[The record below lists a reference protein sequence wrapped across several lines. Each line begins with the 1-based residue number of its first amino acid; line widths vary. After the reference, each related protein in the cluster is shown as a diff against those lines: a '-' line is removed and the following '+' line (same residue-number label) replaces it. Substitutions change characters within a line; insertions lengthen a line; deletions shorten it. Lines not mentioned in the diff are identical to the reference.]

1 MMSHR
6 TSGLG
11 RTSLATAHQH
21 PVSAALVPLRL
32 RTSTQRPAPISAACT
47 ATPDAPA
54 TSGPTDSTPPD
65 ASDAAP
71 AVFPSRKQRGAELQT
86 PKLAAAG
93 KRRNRLNLRK
103 KVDQGY
109 TRPVLAPLPEK
120 LITCAIQR
128 SRTWQQQADVYARN
142 HTVMNG
148 IHVAAMLAG
157 AANAM
162 KALEVRSRA
171 VAKAA
176 ATLDAR
182 NKASGSGSASTFAA
196 VAAVVNARH
205 EISADNFVPYANAP
219 ASLHALL
226 VVLEAD
232 TLRMLPSMGSRT
244 LSNAVWGAT
253 NAWSLASRHGAGSGK
268 DAAWTGPSVEFLEAL
283 GVATSRNIAEFN
295 PQDLCS
301 VLNCLGKLRKE
312 SYPPMSKALGP
323 TNPIGVALR
332 TDLLQA
338 VHKALPSVSSPIAVA
353 NIAMGLANLRYSPGT
368 PLLLEL
374 QSASMRVL
382 VPAAGEH
389 PEVLSIS
396 NTLWGL
402 ALLVGPQRRAPPSSA
417 AQQGA
422 DGGGSSPGSEPR
434 KAPQPIVSAAFL
446 QAMAVAALAW
456 HRRQKAPPAAPPAA
470 TQRPVSLLSR
480 AARQKVRHAT
490 WLASRRAQSASSDA
504 DGSGAEAVGPVA
516 AALSP
521 APAAAAAAPSD
532 AASKAVAAAASCV
545 VSLPAKNWM
554 SSISSASTE
563 RNRRLNSSMLLART
577 PDPSRLT
584 LGAQASPQLAQNL
597 FWALSRLNYP
607 PAGQM
612 PQLLQDWSRQVL
624 FKADSEAL
632 ALLIGSLAA
641 FQVQQ
646 LDPEWLAEFSD
657 SAAGKVARAR
667 PEPVVRMLGA
677 LSRLRVSH
685 VDARL
690 SEALWRHV
698 RTHVGSTYQAAD
710 IMFLVLASEGAW
722 RHGVEGSEEGMR
734 VDDAL
739 EQSAGA
745 ASGVS
750 HDGGSGSVRLWAPA
764 SGVPWNAIAAA
775 WDAGKGSESVSE
787 RLGARV
793 EAVLSR
799 IRDFALRS
807 ARHQRFTARPVRR
820 SSTHVTHA
828 SSEYQT
834 LQGYIVT
841 RVSDDSQ
848 LPLLSLVQPA
858 PGSKVVIAFLT
869 HFADLTSWEYAQKL
883 VKILPTLQAQGVD
896 LIAVGLG
903 STASAQEFARI
914 LDFPLDRLFADPDG
928 SMYRTLG
935 FSPGFGADMDISAY
949 AKLLPMLAGIGS
961 PGTFQEVI
969 RGYMGDRDSKAVFDQ
984 ATPFDVLGTG
994 YQRPFELAT
1003 LRLFN
1008 MVGILPKWGSLSPA
1022 KESLLTQQGGTIA
1035 FQDANLLFRHDD
1047 SGILKYTDV
1056 NELLR
1061 VLEQATTPLALP
1073 LTAASVTVDVV
1084 SA

>member
-1 MMSHR
+1 MRAVDQRWPQDDVRSIERLHCLVAAASSMMPPSGAR
-6 TSGLG
+6 LSGLW
-11 RTSLATAHQH
+11 
-21 PVSAALVPLRL
+21 LR
-32 RTSTQRPAPISAACT
+32 RC
-47 ATPDAPA
+47 
-54 TSGPTDSTPPD
+54 
-65 ASDAAP
+65 
-71 AVFPSRKQRGAELQT
+71 
-86 PKLAAAG
+86 
-93 KRRNRLNLRK
+93 RL
-103 KVDQGY
+103 
-109 TRPVLAPLPEK
+109 
-120 LITCAIQR
+120 
-128 SRTWQQQADVYARN
+128 
-142 HTVMNG
+142 
-148 IHVAAMLAG
+148 
-157 AANAM
+157 
-162 KALEVRSRA
+162 
-171 VAKAA
+171 
-176 ATLDAR
+176 
-182 NKASGSGSASTFAA
+182 
-196 VAAVVNARH
+196 
-205 EISADNFVPYANAP
+205 
-219 ASLHALL
+219 LL
-226 VVLEAD
+226 
-232 TLRMLPSMGSRT
+232 
-244 LSNAVWGAT
+244 
-253 NAWSLASRHGAGSGK
+253 
-268 DAAWTGPSVEFLEAL
+268 
-283 GVATSRNIAEFN
+283 
-295 PQDLCS
+295 
-301 VLNCLGKLRKE
+301 
-312 SYPPMSKALGP
+312 
-323 TNPIGVALR
+323 
-332 TDLLQA
+332 LL
-338 VHKALPSVSSPIAVA
+338 
-353 NIAMGLANLRYSPGT
+353 
-368 PLLLEL
+368 PLLLHRMQHPRARSRSWRFTTRRCPKAML
-374 QSASMRVL
+374 RGNSHPSRGRQSRMRT
-382 VPAAGEH
+382 AAYREA
-389 PEVLSIS
+389 I
-396 NTLWGL
+396 
-402 ALLVGPQRRAPPSSA
+402 
-417 AQQGA
+417 
-422 DGGGSSPGSEPR
+422 
-434 KAPQPIVSAAFL
+434 
-446 QAMAVAALAW
+446 
-456 HRRQKAPPAAPPAA
+456 
-470 TQRPVSLLSR
+470 
-480 AARQKVRHAT
+480 ARQAGT
-490 WLASRRAQSASSDA
+490 
-504 DGSGAEAVGPVA
+504 
-516 AALSP
+516 
-521 APAAAAAAPSD
+521 
-532 AASKAVAAAASCV
+532 
-545 VSLPAKNWM
+545 
-554 SSISSASTE
+554 
-563 RNRRLNSSMLLART
+563 
-577 PDPSRLT
+577 LT
-584 LGAQASPQLAQNL
+584 QASPQLAQNL
-597 FWALSRLNYP
+597 FWALSRLNYH

-690 SEALWRHV
+690 SDALWRHV

-799 IRDFALRS
+799 IRDF
-807 ARHQRFTARPVRR
+807 
-820 SSTHVTHA
+820 THVTHA

-969 RGYMGDRDSKAVFDQ
+969 RGYIGDRSSKPVFDQ

-1008 MVGILPKWGSLSPA
+1008 MVGILPKWSSLSPA

-1073 LTAASVTVDVV
+1073 PTTTAPVDVV